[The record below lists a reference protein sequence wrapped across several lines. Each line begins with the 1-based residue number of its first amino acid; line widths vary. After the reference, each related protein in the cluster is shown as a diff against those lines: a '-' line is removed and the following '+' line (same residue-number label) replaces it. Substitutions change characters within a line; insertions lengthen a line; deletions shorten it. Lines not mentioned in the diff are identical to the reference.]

1 MAEQPDKTFTDG
13 DRWLSDAFV
22 EALQMSLEAMTSER
36 PQVVWQPVSV
46 TSLTPEASSWLWFE
60 QPFTAGAGTT
70 GWVAVSG
77 ETRDEIGRKAL
88 LAAGID
94 DATPDDCQS
103 TWKEIL
109 GQVLSGLGQALGRR
123 LRREVTCENGKDA
136 AGPPS
141 TDWVAKLE
149 ITFAGAPPFSI
160 CFAWNKALHEVLEPQ
175 QAPQAAPQP
184 SAPAAKA
191 SSAAGAA
198 RKANPSVE
206 NSRTLDLLLEVE
218 LPVSVSFGRAQ
229 LPLKDVL
236 KLNSGSIVELNRS
249 ISEPVDIIVNNCVIA
264 RGEVVVVEGNYG
276 VRIKQIISKEERLR
290 TLH

>member
-36 PQVVWQPVSV
+36 PQVAWQPVSV
-46 TSLTPEASSWLWFE
+46 QALTPEASAWLWFE
-60 QPFTAGAGTT
+60 QPFTAGTGTV
-70 GWVAVSG
+70 GWVAVSS
-77 ETRDEIGRKAL
+77 ETRDEIGKKAL

-123 LRREVTCENGKDA
+123 LRREVTCDNGKDA
-136 AGPPS
+136 AQPP
-141 TDWVAKLE
+141 TTEWVAKLD
-149 ITFAGAPPFSI
+149 ITFAGSTPFAI

-175 QAPQAAPQP
+175 QAPQPAPQAAAPSAK
-184 SAPAAKA
+184 SAPAAAAKK
-191 SSAAGAA
+191 SS
-198 RKANPSVE
+198 PSVE
-206 NSRTLDLLLEVE
+206 NSRTLELLLEVE